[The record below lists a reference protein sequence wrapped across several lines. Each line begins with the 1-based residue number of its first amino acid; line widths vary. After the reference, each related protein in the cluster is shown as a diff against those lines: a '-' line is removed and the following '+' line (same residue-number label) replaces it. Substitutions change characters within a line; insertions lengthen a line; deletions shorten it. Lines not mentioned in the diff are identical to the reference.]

1 MNKELQHKVD
11 QSVGLLRKFGELYDG
26 TFEVCYSGGKDS
38 DVILELAK
46 MAGIKYRAIYKNT
59 TIDPAGTIKH
69 AIERGAEI
77 VRPKKTFFQLIAER
91 GFPTRM
97 VRFCC
102 QELKEYK
109 ILDKAIIGVRREEST
124 ARRERYHEPTQCRF
138 YGSKKDH
145 VEAIYPILDWTTQ
158 DVAEFLQWRGVKC
171 APVYYDE
178 NGVFHPERRLGCM
191 ACPLSTNQLAEF
203 KQHPKL
209 VRAWLR
215 AGKKRFENAPPDTS
229 LRRKYNN
236 VYEVF
241 VMSYFYN
248 SEREFR
254 EATSGMFGGYDCKKA
269 LEEYFGINLD
279 ID

>member
-1 MNKELQHKVD
+1 MKQ
-11 QSVGLLRKFGELYDG
+11 GELN
-26 TFEVCYSGGKDS
+26 FEAESKTLSPLARLSLPKD
-38 DVILELAK
+38 
-46 MAGIKYRAIYKNT
+46 
-59 TIDPAGTIKH
+59 
-69 AIERGAEI
+69 
-77 VRPKKTFFQLIAER
+77 
-91 GFPTRM
+91 
-97 VRFCC
+97 
-102 QELKEYK
+102 
-109 ILDKAIIGVRREEST
+109 
-124 ARRERYHEPTQCRF
+124 
-138 YGSKKDH
+138 KDM
-145 VEAIYPILDWTTQ
+145 P
-158 DVAEFLQWRGVKC
+158 
-171 APVYYDE
+171 P
-178 NGVFHPERRLGCM
+178 
-191 ACPLSTNQLAEF
+191 QLAEF

-236 VYEVF
+236 VYEIF